1 MKKVLYFVLFALTAV
16 LCSCGE
22 SYTPNQQA
30 AIQIAQNNCIAPST
44 FQLVRVGDEL
54 TMPEKVEYD
63 TAYYCLGRPVYFK
76 AGLKDSMVVTKKTT
90 PAYNFI
96 IVEYDAQNA
105 YGAMIRSQYHMM
117 MINGL
122 VSNVKETEEIVCRK
136 KLN

>member
-1 MKKVLYFVLFALTAV
+1 MKKVLLFLSLIAMM
-16 LCSCGE
+16 CSCGE

-44 FQLVRVGDEL
+44 FKLVSVGDEL
-54 TMPEKVEYD
+54 TMPERVVYD

-90 PAYNFI
+90 TAYNFI

-105 YGAMIRSQYHMM
+105 YGAMIRSQYHFL
-117 MINGL
+117 L
-122 VSNVKETEEIVCRK
+122 VDGKCVLDIPEKKEIVCNK